1 MKLKL
6 SFSIITDVS
15 DSYQNKILRS
25 MVNGSVKRDKKIYG
39 TSSLLPAI
47 NLGFI
52 QAETLTIKRGP
63 IIDNRDLPRIA
74 HFVIMYLAGRYE
86 CDNLRAEEKSTEVH
100 YELCFQYV
108 APQKFKFAYRK
119 SDN

>member
-52 QAETLTIKRGP
+52 QEETLTIKRGP

-108 APQKFKFAYRK
+108 PPQKFKFAYRK